1 MSVYNNIVVAIDL
14 SSDSQKVI
22 ETALKVVGGESGKI
36 HLVHVVEPIAAA
48 YSMDAYAININEL
61 QQEALSIAADNLGE
75 FAEKYN
81 INKDNQHTLLGSP
94 AIEIRNLAAEIE
106 ADAIVIGSH
115 GHSGWKILLGST
127 ANKVLHGACC
137 DVLTVL
143 VGKDS

>member
-1 MSVYNNIVVAIDL
+1 MSVYNKIVVAIDL

-22 ETALKVVGGESGKI
+22 DTALKVAGGDAGKI

-61 QQEALSIAADNLGE
+61 QQEALSLAASSLADIGAQSGVSKE
-75 FAEKYN
+75 Q
-81 INKDNQHTLLGSP
+81 QHTLLGSP
-94 AIEIRNLAAEIE
+94 AIEIRNLASEAE

-143 VGKDS
+143 VGKD

>member
-14 SSDSQKVI
+14 SSDSKKVI
-22 ETALKVVGGESGKI
+22 DTALKVAGGDAGKI

-48 YSMDAYAININEL
+48 YSMDAYAINVNEL
-61 QQEALSIAADNLGE
+61 QQEALALAADNLAE
-75 FAEKYN
+75 FAESRN
-81 INKDNQHTLLGSP
+81 VSKDHQHTLLGSP
-94 AIEIRNLAAEIE
+94 AIEVRNLASELE

-143 VGKDS
+143 VGKD